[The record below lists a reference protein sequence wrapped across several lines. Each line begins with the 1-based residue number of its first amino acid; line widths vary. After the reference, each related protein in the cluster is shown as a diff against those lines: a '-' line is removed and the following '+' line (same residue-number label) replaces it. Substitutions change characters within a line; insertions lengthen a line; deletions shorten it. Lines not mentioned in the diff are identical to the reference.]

1 MRSSLCIGGWC
12 GPCPNESR
20 ERLGIAC
27 TQATDMAHYL
37 WTLRPYYRQ
46 TAGQL
51 VLGSLA
57 GVVMNT
63 AVVLPA
69 VCLGR
74 AIDAATHFA
83 HGQATRATLLQ
94 AVALFAAATL
104 ATEDRKSTRLN
115 SSHSQISYAVFCLK
129 KKKKTTTT

>member
-1 MRSSLCIGGWC
+1 
-12 GPCPNESR
+12 
-20 ERLGIAC
+20 
-27 TQATDMAHYL
+27 MAHYL
-37 WTLRPYYRQ
+37 WKLRPYYRQ

-51 VLGSLA
+51 ALGSLA

-83 HGQATRATLLQ
+83 SGQATRAPLMK
-94 AVALFAAATL
+94 AVALSAAAPL
-104 ATEDRKSTRLN
+104 ATELPRPGQRWWLLTANAR
-115 SSHSQISYAVFCLK
+115 IPPTPRAGAP
-129 KKKKTTTT
+129 